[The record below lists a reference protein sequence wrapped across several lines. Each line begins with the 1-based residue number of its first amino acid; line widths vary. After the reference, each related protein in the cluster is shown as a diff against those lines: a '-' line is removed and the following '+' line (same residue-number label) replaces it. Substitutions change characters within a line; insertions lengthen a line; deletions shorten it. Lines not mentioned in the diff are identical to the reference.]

1 MLKYLLEK
9 ALSLMNFDS
18 MIERLLK
25 LKLAETTNQRK
36 K

>member
-1 MLKYLLEK
+1 MLKYLLKK

-18 MIERLLK
+18 MIEI
-25 LKLAETTNQRK
+25 KLAKTTNQRK